1 MFIVMP
7 TGERFRVLLKE
18 EQCVWV
24 ISCEGKELPFCIY
37 AEELET
43 AKRIAAP
50 QDYADSLTEQ
60 RTAAAEKRYQ
70 LIRPAVEDARCIRDA
85 DFRSALFKSIAEE
98 NNTTARRVRNLYC
111 AYLAT
116 GCLVKKKPRERVV
129 KAEFDDAIR
138 KYYFTAKRNSLR
150 TAYELMILERY
161 TNTNAELVETVPSW
175 DSFRQYYN
183 RYWSRTSQKKIARD
197 GLSNYQRNERVL
209 YGSAMAYRENIGS
222 YQIDETVGDVYLVS
236 KYDRSRVIGRPNVY
250 LAIDTCTQLIAGVY
264 VGLDA
269 GENAVLACIA
279 NAVSDKV
286 FYCASLGIDIEK
298 EDWPCSGMP
307 SELITDK
314 GGEFTG
320 TRIAELCIRYGVEIN
335 TLPPFRAEEKPLVE
349 RAMGLVQ
356 DSYKSMLQGKGA
368 IGTDAVERWAVDYRQ
383 QAILTL
389 EEYTAIVVH
398 CIISLNRGRVLTSL
412 GHLPVDAPSTPAALW
427 QWFCEQGR
435 SSLLDVDERDVYL
448 RSLPRATGKVT
459 RRGIIFNRMRY
470 LPAKGMESYVGIQV
484 EFAYD
489 VQNTD
494 CIYVLDRAKQLIP
507 YYLAPSNARYSG
519 LDAMDVALIQAAE
532 RESEQMMERAELES
546 RVKMR
551 SEILQIVTYAEAQ
564 KARNKD
570 ISDIAQNRARER
582 SRLL

>member
-1 MFIVMP
+1 MFIEMP
-7 TGERFRVLLKE
+7 TGERFRVLQKE
-18 EQCVWV
+18 EQRAWV

-50 QDYADSLTEQ
+50 QDYADSFTEQ

-70 LIRPAVEDARCIRDA
+70 LIRPAVEDTRCITDA
-85 DFRSALFKSIAEE
+85 DFRSALFKTIAEE

-116 GCLVKKKPRERVV
+116 GCLMKKKPRERVV
-129 KAEFDDAIR
+129 RAEFDHAIR

-209 YGSAMAYRENIGS
+209 YGSAMAYRENVGS

-286 FYCASLGIDIEK
+286 FFCASLGIAIEK
-298 EDWPCSGMP
+298 ADWPCTGMP

-320 TRIAELCIRYGVEIN
+320 IRIAELCIRYGVEIN

-368 IGTDAVERWAVDYRQ
+368 IGADAVERWAVDYRQ

-412 GHLPVDAPSTPAALW
+412 GHLPVGAPNTPAALW

-448 RSLPRATGKVT
+448 RSLPRTTGKVT
-459 RRGIIFNRMRY
+459 RRGVIFNRMRY
-470 LPAKGMESYVGIQV
+470 LPAKGTEPCVGAQV

-489 VQNTD
+489 AQNTD
-494 CIYVLDRAKQLIP
+494 CIYVVDKAKQLIP
-507 YYLAPSNARYSG
+507 YYLALSNARYSG
-519 LDAMDVALIQAAE
+519 FDAADIAMIQATE

-551 SEILQIVTYAEAQ
+551 SEILRIVTRAEAQ
-564 KARNKD
+564 KAREKD
-570 ISDIAQNRARER
+570 ISDIAQNRVRER
-582 SRLL
+582 SRLS